1 MNHTKL
7 LAKLGA
13 CQDAIDWYAEKDSQ
27 EAWESCE
34 RGDWLLWIAAHL
46 GVDKTLLI
54 LAARDFASTAI
65 ATAPTGS
72 LLHEALHTVGRWA
85 CGQAN
90 MDAVRDA
97 AEKAAERAAKL
108 AVIADAAFATLSA
121 SASAYHVAAV
131 HGRDASP
138 TLNDT
143 AHVVARMASTF
154 TRTAAD
160 TRAAMA
166 AASATKAATYG
177 DAVFL
182 RCSESFLNSLI
193 DAAWYADS
201 SCGGYVSAAIVRRK
215 IPWTLIHDAIANYTS
230 EGNTND
236 PNNT

>member
-54 LAARDFASTAI
+54 LAARDFAATAI

-72 LLHEALHTVGRWA
+72 LLHEALNTVGRWA

-90 MDAVRDA
+90 MADVRSA

-108 AVIADAAFATLSA
+108 AVIADAAFAALSA
-121 SASAYHVAAV
+121 SAAAYHVAAV
-131 HGRDASP
+131 HGRDSVSSRM
-138 TLNDT
+138 LNDI
-143 AHVVARMASTF
+143 ARMASTF

-177 DAVFL
+177 DAVFVRS

-215 IPWTLIHDAIANYTS
+215 IPWTMVRDAIANYTS